1 MRNVTAKLSP
11 GGPPFWGGPP
21 GDNFKCTFFIYLAPM
36 KPIICCTFAIFIFL
50 NCIAQNDS
58 VVFSKEGIKE
68 NRIKLYRNI
77 TTKVIGKNLSLPL
90 TDSTEEN
97 WQGAFWAMELIRY
110 KSPWATARI
119 SYAVDSIDKRSVGFQ
134 RALLELIYTNYPKIF
149 MAKIFTLLNS
159 TDKAKIFVMCAEYL
173 LQADSSKK
181 NTKKIAD
188 IVAQKQEQ
196 FKNSEKEIY
205 LLSELSAAFT
215 LQTTVTRQELLT
227 TLFNKNTLPGNSI
240 LYSIQRKNR
249 NYPGIALVRNAD
261 GSFITNN
268 DNSIFYVPQLARS
281 ITNLPGYL
289 TNGNTPQGIFRITGF
304 DVSSSGFI
312 GPTTNIQLSMPFET
326 SVQNFLKDPAIADS
340 VLTEALYKKLLP
352 EKLRSCKPLLASFYA
367 GAIGRTEIIAHG
379 TTINPAFY
387 SGQPYYP
394 QTPSLGCLC
403 TRETWS
409 EKDGRRLESDQQKL
423 IAALQ
428 KTSSINGYCIVI
440 EIDDQQKAV
449 SVNEIL
455 QYIKK

>member
-1 MRNVTAKLSP
+1 MKQTV
-11 GGPPFWGGPP
+11 F
-21 GDNFKCTFFIYLAPM
+21 CTLVFFL
-36 KPIICCTFAIFIFL
+36 FL

-58 VVFSKEGIKE
+58 TVFSKEGIKE
-68 NRIKLYRNI
+68 NRVKLYRNI
-77 TTKVIGKNLSLPL
+77 TTKVIGQNLSLPL

-119 SYAVDSIDKRSVGFQ
+119 SYAVDSIEKRSTGFQ
-134 RALLELIYTNYPKIF
+134 RALLELLFTNYQKIF
-149 MAKIFTLLNS
+149 AAKIFLLLNT
-159 TDKAKIFVMCAEYL
+159 TDNAKIFAMCAEYL
-173 LQADSSKK
+173 LQADSSKN
-181 NTKKIAD
+181 NTKKIAA
-188 IVAQKQEQ
+188 IVLQKQEQ
-196 FKNSEKEIY
+196 FINSKQEIY
-205 LLSELSAAFT
+205 VLAELAAAFT
-215 LQTTVTRQELLT
+215 LPTTIAKQGLFTS
-227 TLFNKNTLPGNSI
+227 LFNKNTLPGNSI

-268 DNSIFYVPQLARS
+268 DNTIFYVPQLARS

-352 EKLRSCKPLLASFYA
+352 EKLRSYKPLLGSFYA
-367 GAIGRTEIIAHG
+367 SAIGRTEIIAHG

>member
-1 MRNVTAKLSP
+1 MKLSV
-11 GGPPFWGGPP
+11 F
-21 GDNFKCTFFIYLAPM
+21 CTLIFFIC
-36 KPIICCTFAIFIFL
+36 K

-58 VVFSKEGIKE
+58 AVFSKEGIAA
-68 NRIKLYRNI
+68 NRVKLYRNI
-77 TTKVIGKNLSLPL
+77 TTKVIGQNLSLPL

-119 SYAVDSIDKRSVGFQ
+119 SYAVEGIEKRSTGFQ
-134 RALLELIYTNYPKIF
+134 RALLELIYTSHPKIF
-149 MAKIFTLLNS
+149 AVKIFTLLNA
-159 TDKAKIFVMCAEYL
+159 TANAKIFAMCTEYL
-173 LQADSSKK
+173 LQADSSKANK
-181 NTKKIAD
+181 QKLAAIVLKRQAD
-188 IVAQKQEQ
+188 
-196 FKNSEKEIY
+196 FRNGDKEIY

-215 LQTTVTRQELLT
+215 LQTTIAKQELFT
-227 TLFNKNTLPGNSI
+227 ILFNKNTLPGNTI

-249 NYPGIALVRNAD
+249 NYPGIAVVRNAD

-289 TNGNTPQGIFRITGF
+289 TNGNTPQGIFRMTGF

-312 GPTTNIQLSMPFET
+312 GPTTNIQLVLPFET
-326 SVQNFLKDPAIADS
+326 SVQNFLKSTSVTDS
-340 VLTEALYKKLLP
+340 VLTEEAYKKLLP
-352 EKLRSCKPLLASFYA
+352 EKLRSYQPLLHSFYA
-367 GAIGRTEIIAHG
+367 GAVGRTEIIAHG

-387 SGQPYYP
+387 NGQPYYP

-403 TRETWS
+403 ARETWS

-423 IAALQ
+423 VAALQ

-455 QYIKK
+455 PYLKTK

>member
-1 MRNVTAKLSP
+1 MKQTV
-11 GGPPFWGGPP
+11 F
-21 GDNFKCTFFIYLAPM
+21 CTLVFFL
-36 KPIICCTFAIFIFL
+36 FL

-58 VVFSKEGIKE
+58 TVFSKEGIKE
-68 NRIKLYRNI
+68 NRVKLYRNI
-77 TTKVIGKNLSLPL
+77 TTKVIGQNLSLPL

-119 SYAVDSIDKRSVGFQ
+119 SYAVDSIEKRSTGFQ
-134 RALLELIYTNYPKIF
+134 RALLELLFTNYQKIF
-149 MAKIFTLLNS
+149 AAKIFLLLNT
-159 TDKAKIFVMCAEYL
+159 TDNAKIFAMCAEYL
-173 LQADSSKK
+173 LQADSSKN
-181 NTKKIAD
+181 NTKKIAA
-188 IVAQKQEQ
+188 IVLQKQEQ
-196 FKNSEKEIY
+196 FINSKQEIY
-205 LLSELSAAFT
+205 VLAELAAAFT
-215 LQTTVTRQELLT
+215 LPTTIAKQGLFTS
-227 TLFNKNTLPGNSI
+227 LFNKNTLPGNSI

-268 DNSIFYVPQLARS
+268 DNTIFYVPQLARS

-352 EKLRSCKPLLASFYA
+352 EKLRSYKPLLGSFYA

-440 EIDDQQKAV
+440 EIDNQQKAV

>member
-1 MRNVTAKLSP
+1 MKQTV
-11 GGPPFWGGPP
+11 F
-21 GDNFKCTFFIYLAPM
+21 CTLVFFL
-36 KPIICCTFAIFIFL
+36 FL

-58 VVFSKEGIKE
+58 TVFSKEGIKE
-68 NRIKLYRNI
+68 NRVKLYRNI
-77 TTKVIGKNLSLPL
+77 TTKVIGQNLSLPL

-119 SYAVDSIDKRSVGFQ
+119 SYAVDSIEKRSTGFQ
-134 RALLELIYTNYPKIF
+134 RALLELLFTNYQKIF
-149 MAKIFTLLNS
+149 AAKIFLLLNT
-159 TDKAKIFVMCAEYL
+159 TDNAKIFAMCAEYL
-173 LQADSSKK
+173 LQADSSKN
-181 NTKKIAD
+181 NTKKIAA
-188 IVAQKQEQ
+188 IVLQKQEQ
-196 FKNSEKEIY
+196 FINSKQEIY
-205 LLSELSAAFT
+205 VLAELAAAFT
-215 LQTTVTRQELLT
+215 LPTTIAKQGLFTS
-227 TLFNKNTLPGNSI
+227 LFNKNTLPGNSI

-268 DNSIFYVPQLARS
+268 DNTIFYVPQLARS

-352 EKLRSCKPLLASFYA
+352 EKLRSYKPLLGSFYA